1 MPVALFITGVSTT
14 GKTTLYE
21 RLKNEQVFKQLA
33 YHDIDEVGVPP
44 VGLGPWREY
53 RTQHVLFDANASAK
67 EGHSTVICGIVFPHE
82 IIESPYYDP
91 ELCPAVFITITAEQ
105 STIEERF
112 REREAA
118 LKKDGGFHESLTED
132 NFAETLRISEQN
144 QKILVHA
151 TASLK
156 EGYLID
162 SSNLDTEAVYQQVVN
177 ILEQHIE
184 RGS

>member
-67 EGHSTVICGIVFPHE
+67 EG
-82 IIESPYYDP
+82 
-91 ELCPAVFITITAEQ
+91 
-105 STIEERF
+105 
-112 REREAA
+112 
-118 LKKDGGFHESLTED
+118 
-132 NFAETLRISEQN
+132 
-144 QKILVHA
+144 
-151 TASLK
+151 
-156 EGYLID
+156 YLID

-177 ILEQHIE
+177 ILEQHVE
-184 RGS
+184 RDS